1 MQQYEEIQASE
12 LILGRALAYLS
23 AERNGI
29 SRIDA
34 SQLSS
39 NESEIFTLLQDRIKL
54 MRSGSDFTKM
64 LPPGPCETDKPYLKD
79 NEDIF
84 LAMLILASH
93 DSELKEE
100 CNKIWRHLNDCYR
113 CFDYF
118 CKVMRGY
125 SLKTLELLNKE
136 KDYEE

>member
-1 MQQYEEIQASE
+1 MQQFEEIQASE

-39 NESEIFTLLQDRIKL
+39 NESEIFGLLRDRMKL
-54 MRSGSDFTKM
+54 MHTGADFTGM
-64 LPPGPCETDKPYLKD
+64 LPPGPCETDKPYLKN

-93 DSELKEE
+93 DSELKGE
-100 CNKIWRHLNDCYR
+100 CNKIWTHLNDCYR

-136 KDYEE
+136 TNHEE